1 MTPLRA
7 FGVVALL
14 LVGGCSS
21 IEVRTG
27 VDPEAP
33 FETYHHYHF
42 YWYAPPGDAGAAVAP
57 SVRERAHDAAERI
70 LARKGYVESRHGDP
84 EFVVRVRVRDEHVRI
99 AESVEEQEEQ
109 IFEDPDLPDASR
121 TSDPRREPKRPALGD
136 VGPGN
141 VGIEPVD
148 IDELEVGD
156 VLVEVFDAGSDR
168 AVWWGVG
175 RGIVTR
181 RTTDEELEAAL
192 EKTLE
197 SFPAARARP

>member
-1 MTPLRA
+1 MGILRVL
-7 FGVVALL
+7 GVFALL
-14 LVGGCSS
+14 LAGGCSS

-27 VDPEAP
+27 VDPKAP
-33 FETYHHYHF
+33 FETYRHYHF
-42 YWYAPPGDAGAAVAP
+42 YWYAPPGDAGVAVAP
-57 SVRERAHDAAERI
+57 TARERAHDAAERI

-84 EFVVRVRVRDEHVRI
+84 EFVVRVRVRDERVPI

-109 IFEDPDLPDASR
+109 IFEDPELPPAER
-121 TSDPRREPKRPALGD
+121 TTDPHEKPKKPPIGD

-148 IDELEVGD
+148 IDTLEVGD
-156 VLVEVFDAGSDR
+156 VLVEVFDAQSAQ

-175 RGIVTR
+175 RGIVTP